1 MIRLLIPVF
10 LLLATPFPFLEEPF
24 TSWSLDEAVAVLNH
38 SPWARQTTFTE
49 VIEGVGSGVRGEKE
63 IFNTFY
69 TRILS
74 SLPVRRAFV
83 RVEQHA
89 HDYDSLSALE
99 KERFDDLTT
108 PGLELDFEDWIVLT
122 VSFRSNDPDNER
134 EVDRYLEVGTTDSM
148 KNQAFLSTSSVS
160 QVRLRGYSP
169 PRGDGVGAKFVFPRA
184 VDGRPV
190 VGDDTET
197 LVFELE
203 IPDAEPILSVTFVIR
218 ELKRGGELML

>member
-1 MIRLLIPVF
+1 MLFR
-10 LLLATPFPFLEEPF
+10 
-24 TSWSLDEAVAVLNH
+24 S
-38 SPWARQTTFTE
+38 TE

-89 HDYDSLSALE
+89 HDYDSLSASE

-134 EVDRYLEVGTTDSM
+134 EVDRYLEVSTTDSL
-148 KNQAFLSTSSVS
+148 KNRAFLSTSSVS
-160 QVRLRGYSP
+160 QVRLRGYYP
-169 PRGDGVGAKFVFPRA
+169 PQGDGVGAKFVFPRV

-190 VGDDTET
+190 VGDDTDT

-203 IPDAEPILSVTFVIR
+203 IPGAEPILSVTFVIR
-218 ELKRGGELML
+218 ELKWGGELML